1 MTIGS
6 LCFGH
11 WKKFYIIL
19 YHLGVSEN
27 SENPIVP
34 NGFADHEIPMKWL
47 FHWEYTQHFQTNPS
61 SYHSWYEH
69 PKLRVHPWL
78 GTHEKPFHAVQVSA
92 DRSFQ
97 LIDPEPIA
105 PKEHFP
111 TGRLEQ
117 DGDVASIK
125 TRAGSA

>member
-34 NGFADHEIPMKWL
+34 NGFADHDPVFKWL
-47 FHWEYTQHFQTNPS
+47 FHWEYSLFS
-61 SYHSWYEH
+61 EKLILYHI
-69 PKLRVHPWL
+69 
-78 GTHEKPFHAVQVSA
+78 G
-92 DRSFQ
+92 
-97 LIDPEPIA
+97 
-105 PKEHFP
+105 
-111 TGRLEQ
+111 GR
-117 DGDVASIK
+117 D
-125 TRAGSA
+125 